1 MLDNRV
7 PYLNQSF
14 KIEPM
19 IRKIIYISMLLLLY
33 SSAYLYSQTNSKPNI
48 VFIFSDDHTQQA
60 IGAYGSKLMKTP
72 NIDRIANEGAILKNV
87 FVTNSICA
95 PSRAVLLTGKY
106 SHLNG
111 LKDNSPKRLFDGTQQ
126 QVQKLLQNANYQ
138 TAWVGKWHL
147 QSYPQGFDYWKILPD
162 QGNYY
167 QPDFINMSHDTTRY
181 KGYVTNLISDFSFDW
196 LHQRDSTRP
205 FFLVIGEKATHRN
218 WMPAIEDLGAYDD
231 QNFSMPENFYDTYKD
246 RVAASEQD
254 MTIDK
259 TMLLGDDLKMNVNY
273 KKPGMFGRLN
283 SNEKEAYSNYYNSIQ
298 KQYEQIKNDSKAVI
312 EWKYQRYLK
321 DYLAT
326 AKSLDRNIGRIL
338 HYLDSTGLD
347 KNTIVIY
354 ASDQGFYLGEHG
366 WFDKRF
372 MYEESLRTPFVIK
385 YPTKIKP
392 GTQIQNMVLNV
403 DFAPTL
409 LDMAGLKI
417 PKEIQGKSFFPILKN
432 PKATLKW
439 RDAIY
444 YHYYE
449 YPEPHKVAPHFGIRT
464 QRYKLIRFYGPHN
477 QWELYDLSKDPH
489 EMNNVIHDVSK
500 IKLINQLKNQ
510 LRILINEYKDQEAL
524 EILKKESIF

>member
-1 MLDNRV
+1 
-7 PYLNQSF
+7 
-14 KIEPM
+14 M
-19 IRKIIYISMLLLLY
+19 IRNIIYTYLLVMSLMPQN
-33 SSAYLYSQTNSKPNI
+33 SFSQINSRPNI
-48 VFIFSDDHTQQA
+48 VFIFSDDHAQQA
-60 IGAYGSKLMKTP
+60 ISAYGSNLMKTP
-72 NIDRIANEGAILKNV
+72 NIDRIAYEGAILKNA

-95 PSRAVLLTGKY
+95 PSRAVLLTGKF
-106 SHLNG
+106 SHING
-111 LKDNSPKRLFDGTQQ
+111 LKDNSPRRLFDGSQQ

-167 QPDFINMSHDTTRY
+167 QPDFINMTHDTIRY

-196 LHQRDSTRP
+196 LRKRDTLKP

-218 WMPAIEDLGAYDD
+218 WMPAIEDLGAYDQEEFKIPD
-231 QNFSMPENFYDTYKD
+231 NFFDTYQG
-246 RVAASEQD
+246 RLAAEEQD
-254 MTIDK
+254 MTINK
-259 TMLLGDDLKMNVNY
+259 TMLLGDDLKMNVDY
-273 KKPGMFGRLN
+273 KKPGMFGRL
-283 SNEKEAYSNYYNSIQ
+283 SVSEKEAYSNYYKSIQ
-298 KQYEQIKNDSKAVI
+298 KQYEQIKNDSIAVI
-312 EWKYQRYLK
+312 QWKYQRYLK

-338 HYLDSTGLD
+338 NYLDSTGLS

-372 MYEESLRTPFVIK
+372 MYEESVRTPFVIK
-385 YPTKIKP
+385 YQTKIKP
-392 GTQIQNMVLNV
+392 GTKVDKMVQNI

-409 LDMAGLKI
+409 LDMVGIHI
-417 PKEIQGKSFFPILKN
+417 PNDMQGKSFFPMLK
-432 PKATLKW
+432 KTHASFKW

-449 YPEPHKVAPHFGIRT
+449 YPEPHRVAPHFGIRT

-477 QWELYDLSKDPH
+477 EWELYDLTKDPH
-489 EMNNVIHDVSK
+489 EMNNMIHDHSNTS
-500 IKLINQLKNQ
+500 LINQLKSK
-510 LRILINEYKDQEAL
+510 LIVLIKEYKDDEAL